1 MCDTILE
8 ILQFAKENDV
18 KFIHLAFC
26 DLFGIPK
33 SVSIMPEELTRAF
46 RHGISFDASAIQ
58 GFGTI
63 ECSDLFLMPDSSA
76 VSVLPW
82 RSPYEQVMRIFCD
95 VKRPDGSDFTSDSRY
110 ILKQAVNRCADMGYV
125 CQIGTEGEFYLFQND
140 AEGNPTTIPFDQAG
154 YGDTFPL
161 DKGEDLRR
169 EICLTRE
176 GMAIRPETPHHERGP
191 GQNEVDFRYSDAL
204 TAADN
209 FLSFKSVVK
218 SVAAQNGLYASFLPK
233 PLLTRS
239 GSGLHI
245 NISLSQGDRNL
256 FQMAPQHSPR
266 AESFIAGIL
275 HHIREI
281 TVFLNPLTNSYRRL
295 GAFEAP
301 GYITWSHQ
309 NRSQLIRIPASF
321 GEYQR
326 MELRS
331 ADSACNPYLAFALL
345 IHAGLDGIEQEMVLP
360 EACNQNLYE
369 NAAYAKEQNIQSL
382 PQSLAEALE
391 AAQDSAFV
399 KRILPEDVRATY
411 FSEKR
416 KEWESY
422 RQAEDSHQFEMSS
435 FFHLI

>member
-1 MCDTILE
+1 MGDTISE
-8 ILQFAKENDV
+8 ILQFAKDSDV

-33 SVSIMPEELTRAF
+33 SVSIMPEELPRAF

-58 GFGTI
+58 GCGTV
-63 ECSDLFLMPDSSA
+63 ECSDLFLVPDSSS

-82 RSPYEQVMRIFCD
+82 RSPYEQEMRIYCD
-95 VKRPDGSDFTSDSRY
+95 VKQPDGSDFPLDSRY
-110 ILKQAVNRCADMGYV
+110 LLRQAVRRCADMGYV
-125 CQIGTEGEFYLFQND
+125 CQIGTEGEFYLFQTD
-140 AEGNPTTIPFDQAG
+140 EEGNPTTVPLDQAG

-161 DKGEDLRR
+161 DKGENLRR
-169 EICLTRE
+169 EICLTLE
-176 GMAIRPETPHHERGP
+176 NMDIRPEAAHHERGP

-209 FLSFKSVVK
+209 LLSFKAVVK
-218 SVAAQNGLYASFLPK
+218 AAAAQNGLYASFLPK

-245 NISLSQGDRNL
+245 NLSLSQGDRNL
-256 FQMAPQHSPR
+256 FETAPRHSPQ
-266 AESFIAGIL
+266 AESFLAGIL
-275 HHIREI
+275 RHIREI

-301 GYITWSHQ
+301 GYVTWSHQ

-321 GEYQR
+321 GENNR

-331 ADSACNPYLAFALL
+331 ADAACNPYLAFALL
-345 IHAGLDGIEQEMVLP
+345 LQAGLDGIEQQLTLP
-360 EACNQNLYE
+360 EPCNQNLYE
-369 NAAYAKEQNIQSL
+369 NESYAQEHGISAL
-382 PQSLAEALE
+382 PRSLAEALE
-391 AAQDSAFV
+391 LAQASSFV
-399 KRILPEDVRATY
+399 RRILPEGVRQVY
-411 FSEKR
+411 FLEK
-416 KEWESY
+416 KKAWEAC
-422 RQAEDSHQFEMSS
+422 RQAEDSHQFEMGS

>member
-1 MCDTILE
+1 MNDTISE

-26 DLFGIPK
+26 DLFGMPK
-33 SVSIMPEELTRAF
+33 SVSIMPEELPRAF
-46 RHGISFDASAIQ
+46 RHGISFDASAIL
-58 GFGTI
+58 GYGTV
-63 ECSDLFLMPDSSA
+63 ECSDLFLMPDSSS

-82 RSPYEQVMRIFCD
+82 RSPYEQEMRIACD
-95 VKRPDGSDFTSDSRY
+95 VKRPDGSDFPGDSRF
-110 ILKQAVNRCADMGYV
+110 LLRQAVKRCADMGYV
-125 CQIGTEGEFYLFQND
+125 CQIGTEGEFYLFRND
-140 AEGNPTTIPFDQAG
+140 PEGNPTTLPLDQAG

-161 DKGEDLRR
+161 DKGENLRR
-169 EICLTRE
+169 EICLTLE
-176 GMAIRPETPHHERGP
+176 SMDIRPEAAHHERGP

-209 FLSFKSVVK
+209 FLAFKSVVK

-233 PLLTRS
+233 PLPAYS

-245 NISLSQGDRNL
+245 NLSLSQGDQNL
-256 FQMAPQHSPR
+256 FQTAPQHSPQ

-275 HHIREI
+275 RHIREI

-301 GYITWSHQ
+301 GYVTWSHQ

-321 GEYQR
+321 GENNR

-331 ADSACNPYLAFALL
+331 PDSACNPYLAFALL
-345 IHAGLDGIEQEMVLP
+345 LHAGLDGIEQRQALP
-360 EACNQNLYE
+360 EPCNQNLYE
-369 NAAYAKEQNIQSL
+369 NPGYAQEHGIPSL

-391 AAQDSAFV
+391 AAQASQWLR
-399 KRILPEDVRATY
+399 RILPEDVQNAY
-411 FSEKR
+411 FLEKK
-416 KEWESY
+416 KEWEVY
-422 RQAEDSHQFEMSS
+422 QQTDDSHRFEMDT
-435 FFHLI
+435 FFPLI